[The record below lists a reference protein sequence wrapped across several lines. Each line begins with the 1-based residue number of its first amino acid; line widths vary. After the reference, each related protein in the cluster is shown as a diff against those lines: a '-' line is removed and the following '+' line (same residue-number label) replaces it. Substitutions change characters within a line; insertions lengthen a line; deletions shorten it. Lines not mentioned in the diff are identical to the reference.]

1 MSNANSHYKVKV
13 DVLGEAMRCVDHVDD
28 LITNVMLLE
37 KKTPMGVSDEL
48 EAMGELAGDLYN
60 LIRSYRSAVQALVHH
75 EK

>member
-1 MSNANSHYKVKV
+1 MSNENSHYKVKV

-28 LITNVMLLE
+28 LITKAMLLE

-48 EAMGELAGDLYN
+48 NAMANVSAELY
-60 LIRSYRSAVQALVHH
+60 LIIRDYRNAVKTLALN